1 MEVWIKHSNKLIK
14 CVQYSLLTVI
24 SGRIIL
30 SRMKEKI
37 KDLKEQ
43 KYIGANQ
50 LADEAARLIPR
61 FVPRQERGSV
71 SEVPDERMVRYYS
84 TEGLISP
91 PEGKQGLSAVYGYSH
106 LLQLLVIKRLQADHL
121 PNRKIK
127 EVVEGKGEREL
138 EQLLDIDTALEPRAR
153 ARNPATE
160 YLETLIKPSMAR
172 VAGRRVAAT
181 PGPPPSAPTGFKRA
195 WDRVEVE
202 PGLELHIREDYT
214 LPDEAKERQRLARRM
229 LTEIESHGKQPR
241 K

>member
-1 MEVWIKHSNKLIK
+1 
-14 CVQYSLLTVI
+14 
-24 SGRIIL
+24 
-30 SRMKEKI
+30 MKEK
-37 KDLKEQ
+37 LKNLRGE
-43 KYIGANQ
+43 KFIGANR
-50 LADEAARLIPR
+50 LADEAARLIPQ

-106 LLQLLVIKRLQADHL
+106 LLQLLVIKRLQANHL

-127 EVVEGKGEREL
+127 EVVEGKSEREL
-138 EQLLDIDTALEPRAR
+138 EKLLDVDAAAEPRAK
-153 ARNPATE
+153 NPATE
-160 YLETLIKPSMAR
+160 YLESLLKPSAR
-172 VAGRRVAAT
+172 RAAARRVAAEMI
-181 PGPPPSAPTGFKRA
+181 PPPPPASAGFKNA
-195 WDRVEVE
+195 WARVEVE

-214 LPDEAKERQRLARRM
+214 LPDEAKEKQRLARRM

>member
-1 MEVWIKHSNKLIK
+1 MKIGFESNAQHL
-14 CVQYSLLTVI
+14 LLTVF
-24 SGRIIL
+24 SGCSML

-37 KDLKEQ
+37 KGLKEQ

-50 LADEAARLIPR
+50 LADEAARLIAR

-84 TEGLISP
+84 AEGLISP

-138 EQLLDIDTALEPRAR
+138 ERLLDIDAAAEPR

-160 YLETLIKPSMAR
+160 YLKSLLKPSAPR
-172 VAGRRVAAT
+172 AAARRVAAG
-181 PGPPPSAPTGFKRA
+181 PIPPPPAAASFKSAWA
-195 WDRVEVE
+195 RVEVE

-229 LTEIESHGKQPR
+229 LTEIESHGKQPG